1 MKRMEEVRD
10 KYFKRQEPKAN
21 EIKTSTGSRYPRV
34 QNKNEEISKKL
45 LEQNEEITK
54 KLMEHKEFIS
64 NKLKSE
70 HSISIMANNEIS
82 NTMMV
87 KGGPAR
93 KRSISKVLPKSRGL
107 ANLGLDLKSIRSDD
121 HSQIVPENSS
131 PDAMKKKEPKFETIS
146 VGGKSYSYASPRKVA
161 GNKPGNSPSKR
172 NNSAN
177 KKYNLF
183 PHQAY
188 N

>member
-1 MKRMEEVRD
+1 MKRMEEVKD
-10 KYFKRQEPKAN
+10 KYFKRQEPKVN
-21 EIKTSTGSRYPRV
+21 EIKTPTGSRYRRV

-64 NKLKSE
+64 NKLKNE

-82 NTMMV
+82 NTTMV
-87 KGGPAR
+87 KGVPAR
-93 KRSISKVLPKSRGL
+93 KRSPSKVLPKTRGL
-107 ANLGLDLKSIRSDD
+107 ANLGLDLKSIRCDA
-121 HSQIVPENSS
+121 HSHILPGNSS
-131 PDAMKKKEPKFETIS
+131 PDAMKKKEPKSVTIS

-183 PHQAY
+183 PHQAF